1 MKKRRKNGKHNPFRD
16 LNYICCSTYGKPRSL
31 GYIQKYYKSLLKE
44 NGLPNIRFHDLR
56 HTYSTILLKNNY
68 DVKAVSKLLGHAH
81 SIITVDVYTDKN
93 ELATCCLAELEPFI
107 NDVVPK
113 PKNSENNY
121 TNLQKLI
128 HLDNFLED

>member
-1 MKKRRKNGKHNPFRD
+1 M
-16 LNYICCSTYGKPRSL
+16 
-31 GYIQKYYKSLLKE
+31 
-44 NGLPNIRFHDLR
+44 R

-68 DVKAVSKLLGHAH
+68 DVKAVSKLLGQAH

-93 ELATCCLAELEPFI
+93 ELAIDCLAELEPFI

-128 HLDNFLED
+128 NLDNFLED

>member
-1 MKKRRKNGKHNPFRD
+1 MLSFFV
-16 LNYICCSTYGKPRSL
+16 
-31 GYIQKYYKSLLKE
+31 YKSLLKE

-113 PKNSENNY
+113 LKNSENNY

-128 HLDNFLED
+128 NLDNFVED